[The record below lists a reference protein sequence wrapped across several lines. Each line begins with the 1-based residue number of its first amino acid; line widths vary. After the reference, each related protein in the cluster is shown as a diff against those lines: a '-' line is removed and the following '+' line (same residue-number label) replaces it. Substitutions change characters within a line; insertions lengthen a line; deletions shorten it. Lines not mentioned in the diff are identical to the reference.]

1 MIAAAGLRELAGVN
15 MDGMTDAVPIA
26 CTLDG
31 AGFEARMA
39 WIADLNT
46 RALGAVRRGD
56 LHVELDCAPSALA
69 DVRRLAAQEQ
79 QCCAFLTFDVI
90 ERSDVVTLAITA
102 PEGAREVAELLFAS
116 FQERDAQSAAC
127 GCTSGCGA

>member
-1 MIAAAGLRELAGVN
+1 MIAAARLRELAGVN

-46 RALGAVRRGD
+46 KALGAVRRGD
-56 LHVELDCAPSALA
+56 LRLEFDYAPSALA
-69 DVRRLAAQEQ
+69 DAQRLAAQEQ
-79 QCCAFLTFDVI
+79 QCCSFLTFYVI

-116 FQERDAQSAAC
+116 FQERDAQCAAC

>member
-1 MIAAAGLRELAGVN
+1 MA
-15 MDGMTDAVPIA
+15 GMTDAVPIA
-26 CTLDG
+26 CTLDH

-39 WIADLNT
+39 WIADLNAQ
-46 RALGAVRRGD
+46 ALGAVRRGD
-56 LHVELDCAPSALA
+56 LRLELDYAPSALA
-69 DVRRLAAQEQ
+69 DVQRLAAKEQ

-102 PEGAREVAELLFAS
+102 PEGARDAADLLFAS